1 MTRRQA
7 IDMTLR
13 LVRSPDARV
22 SLTAQASHDAV
33 RELLHEAGAL
43 ARRQL
48 RAIGKPVGLRVR

>member
-7 IDMTLR
+7 IDRTLL
-13 LVRSPDARV
+13 LVRSPDARL

-33 RELLHEAGAL
+33 REIQREAA
-43 ARRQL
+43 AICRRQL